1 MKILIQN
8 YSSYDS
14 TEPMYFNACL
24 SKTGCV
30 TPYLWNIDAI
40 STFDVIDKTTPDL
53 LLCKYDTPAL
63 NDIIKYLSGNKNIEL
78 LFNITGIN
86 QNKLDLLE
94 EIIED
99 KKIACKAF
107 ISNYHPAMQDVKSK
121 NTKIINLLPAADIFL
136 NAYQLPEYK
145 LEAALISNNK
155 DLLNKRISKYK
166 SYHKMHFG
174 IGNDD
179 FFDMNINL
187 NNLASLYDKYEEFV
201 LIGNSKMI
209 FSQLFFDC
217 TLRSKRT
224 TLVSQDN
231 DLTNTILG
239 SLFRSEE
246 SAEDISAIIKRQV
259 KQKHN
264 CVYRT
269 AKLMNDL
276 GNKNAAKILE
286 EASKKI

>member
-1 MKILIQN
+1 
-8 YSSYDS
+8 
-14 TEPMYFNACL
+14 
-24 SKTGCV
+24 
-30 TPYLWNIDAI
+30 
-40 STFDVIDKTTPDL
+40 
-53 LLCKYDTPAL
+53 
-63 NDIIKYLSGNKNIEL
+63 
-78 LFNITGIN
+78 
-86 QNKLDLLE
+86 
-94 EIIED
+94 
-99 KKIACKAF
+99 
-107 ISNYHPAMQDVKSK
+107 MQDVKSK